1 MTRFATKCLDC
12 GHLSRAVTHR
22 RLAIADVCVS
32 CLGGHVE
39 VRDLEAGEQ
48 DLRDAST
55 YEMSRPLEDTSLKTA
70 FNEGRA
76 SCPCRKQP
84 PRHNFGEVK

>member
-1 MTRFATKCLDC
+1 M
-12 GHLSRAVTHR
+12 S
-22 RLAIADVCVS
+22 
-32 CLGGHVE
+32 
-39 VRDLEAGEQ
+39 EQ

-76 SCPCRKQP
+76 SCPCRK
-84 PRHNFGEVK
+84 